1 MVRSGIVCV
10 LSLVASITLTAVQPG
25 VQKRPDFS
33 GRWTTEPEAPSS
45 GTRGARGEVAPA
57 GRGAGRGDMGSG
69 WGSILTIRQTENLL
83 TVEYAFFG
91 RGDMQPPLSFKYALD
106 GTPTRNSVMMGR
118 GIQIQTSNAR
128 WEGNQLVITT
138 VHPFAHPDTGQ
149 SVTAEVRQTLSL
161 ENEPPALVVDTLRR
175 GVLGGPDTTTR
186 VVYRKVE

>member
-1 MVRSGIVCV
+1 
-10 LSLVASITLTAVQPG
+10 
-25 VQKRPDFS
+25 
-33 GRWTTEPEAPSS
+33 
-45 GTRGARGEVAPA
+45 
-57 GRGAGRGDMGSG
+57 MGSG
-69 WGSILTIRQTENLL
+69 WGSTLTIRQTDVLL

-106 GTPTRNSVMMGR
+106 GTPTKNSVMMGR
-118 GIQIQTSNAR
+118 GIQIQTSNAT

-138 VHPFAHPDTGQ
+138 VHTFAHPDTGQ

-161 ENEPPALVVDTLRR
+161 ETGPPALIVDTLRR